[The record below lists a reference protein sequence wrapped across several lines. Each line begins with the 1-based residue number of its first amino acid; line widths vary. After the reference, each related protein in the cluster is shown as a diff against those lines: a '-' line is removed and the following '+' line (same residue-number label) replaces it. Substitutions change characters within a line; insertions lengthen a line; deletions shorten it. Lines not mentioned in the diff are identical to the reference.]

1 MFSHLLDSE
10 KLYELVETEYTM
22 YHVFMLNKEFSK
34 NNVRVDR
41 RRDTV
46 YINNACLELDSLD
59 HYIDK
64 WLCESIFR
72 LRDDERKL
80 LLHRTDYFSKLF
92 TFIRRHHPN
101 FEYELERVLENQDE
115 NKDEEDE
122 DEDED
127 EEENEDKNEDEN
139 EKDLVE
145 KLIVLA
151 ST

>member
-10 KLYELVETEYTM
+10 KLHELVETEYTM

-101 FEYELERVLENQDE
+101 FEYELERVVENKDEDKEDKENE
-115 NKDEEDE
+115 NKDEEE
-122 DEDED
+122 D
-127 EEENEDKNEDEN
+127 EDEN

-145 KLIVLA
+145 KLIELA

>member
-101 FEYELERVLENQDE
+101 FEYELERVVENKDEDEEDKENE
-115 NKDEEDE
+115 NKDEEE
-122 DEDED
+122 D
-127 EEENEDKNEDEN
+127 EDEN

>member
-1 MFSHLLDSE
+1 MFSHLLSCE
-10 KLYELVETEYTM
+10 KVQELVDTEYTM

-41 RRDTV
+41 IREV
-46 YINNACLELDSLD
+46 FYINNICFENESLD

-64 WLCESIFR
+64 WLCESIFQ
-72 LRDDERKL
+72 LKDDERKL
-80 LLHRTDYFSKLF
+80 LLHRTENFTKLF
-92 TFIRRHHPN
+92 LFIKRYQTN
-101 FEYELERVLENQDE
+101 FEYELERVVENKDEDEEDKEDE
-115 NKDEEDE
+115 NKDEEE
-122 DEDED
+122 D
-127 EEENEDKNEDEN
+127 EDEN